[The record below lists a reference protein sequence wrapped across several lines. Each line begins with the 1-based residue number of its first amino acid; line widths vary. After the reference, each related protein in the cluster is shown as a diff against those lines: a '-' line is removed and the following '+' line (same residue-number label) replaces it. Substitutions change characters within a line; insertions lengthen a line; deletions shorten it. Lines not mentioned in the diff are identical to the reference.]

1 MGNNLE
7 PIGSDERIRIV
18 QSNLITTARYE
29 FSVIEKRILYCI
41 INQINI
47 GSKNNPEDYKDDS
60 GWRNITLCIN
70 GSDLAKCGEKTAEIR
85 SAMQKLQKRTIEIQK
100 DQRWSS
106 FVFITSIDH
115 YETTNVYKIEISR
128 HIVPYFV
135 ELSSKFT
142 AYYIAVALSLK
153 SVYSQR
159 FYELCCQYKAKKTFM
174 IGVDELR
181 KMFAI
186 EGKYQKINDMKKRV
200 IDIPMKEIKDS
211 FDQKLSDLYFKVH
224 PQKNGRQI
232 VAYEFKIHT
241 DSTSQLDE
249 LNNPESY
256 YKFVKEQLIKYSG
269 RDHRYI
275 NSVLNSIRGNDE
287 MTAQVAKRI
296 DEIINRYKKTGSE
309 AGTIGAVIRI
319 SLVSDFKIAK

>member
-1 MGNNLE
+1 MGHNLE

-18 QSNLITTARYE
+18 QSNVITTARYE

-41 INQINI
+41 INQINV
-47 GSKNNPEDYKDDS
+47 GFKNNPDDYKDTS
-60 GWRNITLCIN
+60 GWRNVTLCIK
-70 GSDLAKCGEKTAEIR
+70 GSDLVKCGEKTSEIR
-85 SAMQKLQKRTIEIQK
+85 SAMQKLQKRTIEIQR

-106 FVFITSIDH
+106 IVFITAIDH
-115 YETTNVYKIEISR
+115 YEKTNVYKIEISR

-159 FYELCCQYKAKKTFM
+159 FYELCCQYKSKKSFALD
-174 IGVDELR
+174 IEELR

-211 FDQKLSDLYFKVH
+211 FDQKLSDLYFTVQ
-224 PQKNGRQI
+224 PQKQGRQI
-232 VAYEFKIHT
+232 VAYEFTIHT
-241 DSTSQLDE
+241 ESTSMLDG
-249 LNNPESY
+249 LNDPESY
-256 YKFVKEQLIKYSG
+256 YRFVKEQLTKYSG
-269 RDHRYI
+269 RDHKYI
-275 NSVLNSIRGNDE
+275 NAVLNSIMGDNE
-287 MTAQVAKRI
+287 LTIQVARRI
-296 DEIINRYKKTGSE
+296 DEIICRYKKSGAES
-309 AGTIGAVIRI
+309 GTIGAVIRI